1 MTTPNG
7 KALGE
12 GNCAEAN
19 QGGRKPAVLR
29 SLNDLWAVRPKGTQ
43 RMKHLTKSARLR
55 TETFYKAGSTR
66 RVSTTSLSRSQTVDQ
81 VKDELVQRKLTSL
94 SEETCQRAREPSF
107 APASKHHRLKAWNDP
122 KQFGSGEAGVSR
134 GRSTELRTP
143 IGTGRTKQ

>member
-1 MTTPNG
+1 MKAPSG

-12 GNCAEAN
+12 GNCAEAT
-19 QGGRKPAVLR
+19 QGGEEACDVTERERLVG
-29 SLNDLWAVRPKGTQ
+29 STTQ
-43 RMKHLTKSARLR
+43 GARRMKHLTKSARLR
-55 TETFYKAGSTR
+55 TERSYKAGSIR

-81 VKDELVQRKLTSL
+81 VKDELVQRKLTFL
-94 SEETCQRAREPSF
+94 SEETCQGAREPSF
-107 APASKHHRLKAWNDP
+107 APASKHHRLKGWNAP